1 MKKPILLL
9 LLVTLLFACGETTN
23 KKAAETEVETN
34 STTYYLIRHA
44 EKDRSDKTNRNPDLM
59 ETGKAR
65 AQRWAEYF
73 KEIDLDAVY
82 STKYNRT
89 VQTATPTAQWHDL
102 EVEIYD
108 VGEMYDR
115 SFQFATKGK
124 NVLIV
129 GHSNTT
135 PTFVNTIL
143 GEEKF
148 PWMHDKDN
156 SSLFIVT
163 LNDTVPSVEVQTV
176 E

>member
-1 MKKPILLL
+1 LKKPILLL
-9 LLVTLLFACGETTN
+9 ALVAILLACGESTD
-23 KKAAETEVETN
+23 KKAAENNV
-34 STTYYLIRHA
+34 TTYYLIRHA
-44 EKDRSDKTNRNPDLM
+44 EKDRSDKTDRNPNLM
-59 ETGKAR
+59 ETGEAR

-73 KEIDLDAVY
+73 KEIDLNAVY

-89 VQTATPTAQWHDL
+89 IQTATPTAQWHEL
-102 EVEIYD
+102 EVENYD
-108 VGEMYDR
+108 VGSMYDR
-115 SFQFATKGK
+115 TFQFATKGK
-124 NVLIV
+124 KVLIV

-143 GEEKF
+143 GNEKF

-163 LNDTVPSVEVQTV
+163 LKDTVPSVEVVTV

>member
-1 MKKPILLL
+1 LKKPILLL
-9 LLVTLLFACGETTN
+9 ALVAIFLACGESTN
-23 KKAAETEVETN
+23 KKNAEEAVEN
-34 STTYYLIRHA
+34 DITTYYLIRHA
-44 EKDRSDKTNRNPDLM
+44 EKDRSDKTNRNPNLM
-59 ETGKAR
+59 ETGEAR

-89 VQTATPTAQWHDL
+89 TQTATPTAQWHEL
-102 EVEIYD
+102 EVENYD
-108 VGEMYDR
+108 VGSMYDR
-115 SFQFATKGK
+115 TFQFATKGK
-124 NVLIV
+124 KVLIV

-143 GEEKF
+143 GEEKY

-163 LNDTVPSVEVQTV
+163 LNDTVPSVEVVTV
-176 E
+176 D

>member
-9 LLVTLLFACGETTN
+9 VLATLLFACGETTN

-44 EKDRSDKTNRNPDLM
+44 EKDRSDKSNRNPDLM
-59 ETGKAR
+59 ETGQAR

-82 STKYNRT
+82 STQYNRT
-89 VQTATPTAQWHDL
+89 IQTATPTAEWHEL
-102 EVEIYD
+102 EVQTYD
-108 VGEMYDR
+108 AGEMYDR
-115 SFQFATKGK
+115 TFQFATKGK

-143 GEEKF
+143 GEERF
-148 PWMHDKDN
+148 EWMHDKDN

>member
-9 LLVTLLFACGETTN
+9 VLATLLLACGETTN
-23 KKAAETEVETN
+23 KKAAEVETN
-34 STTYYLIRHA
+34 VTTYYLIRHA
-44 EKDRSDKTNRNPDLM
+44 EKDRSDKTDRNPNLM
-59 ETGKAR
+59 ETGEAR

-89 VQTATPTAQWHDL
+89 IQTATPTAKWHEL

-115 SFQFATKGK
+115 TFQFATKGK
-124 NVLIV
+124 KVLIV

-163 LNDTVPSVEVQTV
+163 LNDTVPSVEVVTV
-176 E
+176 D

>member
-1 MKKPILLL
+1 M
-9 LLVTLLFACGETTN
+9 LFACGETTN
-23 KKAAETEVETN
+23 KKAAETDTN
-34 STTYYLIRHA
+34 VTTYYFIRHA
-44 EKDRSDKTNRNPDLM
+44 EKDRSDPDDRNPNLM
-59 ETGKAR
+59 DTGEAR
-65 AQRWAEYF
+65 AQRWAEHF

-89 VQTATPTAQWHDL
+89 IQTATPTAEWHGL
-102 EVEIYD
+102 EVKMYD
-108 VGEMYDR
+108 VGEMYNR
-115 SFQFATKGK
+115 TFQFATKGK
-124 NVLIV
+124 KVLVV

-156 SSLFIVT
+156 SSLFVVT
-163 LNDTVPSVEVQTV
+163 LTDSVPSVEVITV

>member
-9 LLVTLLFACGETTN
+9 VLATLLLACGETNN
-23 KKAAETEVETN
+23 KKAAEAEAETN
-34 STTYYLIRHA
+34 VTTYYLIRHA
-44 EKDRSDKTNRNPDLM
+44 EKDRSDKTDRNPYLM
-59 ETGKAR
+59 EAGEAR

-89 VQTATPTAQWHDL
+89 IQTATPTAEWHDL
-102 EVEIYD
+102 EVQFYD
-108 VGEMYDR
+108 AGSLYNR
-115 SFQFATKGK
+115 TFQFATKGK
-124 NVLIV
+124 NVLVV